1 MKVGFRTPSI
11 KKSVKA
17 RTTGKLKRS
26 VKKAVNPLYG
36 KKGMGLVTDPKKA
49 VYNKV
54 YSKTTI
60 GVNSLSNS
68 TSSNSNN
75 NKTGSSTSGSQ
86 NKQNRQRNAPNQ
98 KKPSNGTSWFIWGGV
113 LAFFA
118 LVGQNIGAFLI
129 FGGLAAFL
137 IWTGLKKRKAYQAS
151 THENIIVP
159 NVELVEPDLLLEDH
173 AQNQENNIPVSQEII
188 ETTLIRTNVKEFEGE
203 GKRQDNFK
211 NLKVGDP
218 VEICIGDARSDTIL
232 VTTMGD
238 EELGDI
244 KKSLV
249 DKLFDFDFED
259 GAYITGEV
267 KEIHTDE
274 KGLSNA
280 TIKIYLSIFA

>member
-1 MKVGFRTPSI
+1 MKVGIRKPSI
-11 KKSVKA
+11 KKSVRA

-36 KKGMGLVTDPKKA
+36 KKGMGLVNDPKKA

-60 GVNSLSNS
+60 GVNSLSDTASSKSNNHK
-68 TSSNSNN
+68 TSSGSTGNN
-75 NKTGSSTSGSQ
+75 YQHQSTP
-86 NKQNRQRNAPNQ
+86 KQ

-118 LVGQNIGAFLI
+118 LIGQNIGAFLI
-129 FGGLAAFL
+129 FGGIAAFL
-137 IWTGLKKRKAYQAS
+137 IWTGLKKRKSYQAS
-151 THENIIVP
+151 SYENIIVP
-159 NVELVEPDLLLEDH
+159 DMELAEPDLLLEEPV
-173 AQNQENNIPVSQEII
+173 QNQENNMPVSQEII
-188 ETTLIRTNVKEFEGE
+188 ETTLIRTNAEEFEG
-203 GKRQDNFK
+203 GRNRQDNFK

-244 KKSLV
+244 KKSLE
-249 DKLFDFDFED
+249 DKLFDFDLED
-259 GAYITGEV
+259 SAYITGEV

-280 TIKIYLSIFA
+280 TIKIYLSILA

>member
-1 MKVGFRTPSI
+1 MKVGIRKPSI

-26 VKKAVNPLYG
+26 VKKAVIPGYG
-36 KKGMGLVTDPKKA
+36 KKGMGLITDPKKA

-60 GVNSLSNS
+60 GVNSLSETASSKSNNHK
-68 TSSNSNN
+68 TSS
-75 NKTGSSTSGSQ
+75 GSSGNNYQHKS
-86 NKQNRQRNAPNQ
+86 APKQ

-118 LVGQNIGAFLI
+118 LIGQNIGAFLI
-129 FGGLAAFL
+129 FGGVAAFL
-137 IWTGLKKRKAYQAS
+137 IWTGLKKRKSYQS
-151 THENIIVP
+151 TSYENIIVP
-159 NVELVEPDLLLEDH
+159 DMELTEPDLLLEKPV
-173 AQNQENNIPVSQEII
+173 QNLDNNTPVSQEII

-249 DKLFDFDFED
+249 DKLFDFEDED

-267 KEIHTDE
+267 KEIHINE
-274 KGLSNA
+274 KGLRNA